1 MDLGK
6 PPIIFE
12 NPTYT
17 SRDTAVKVA
26 QPTATPVRNHS
37 PCCQDWLLLDLV
49 LWNNV
54 PLGSSQPSLHGRK
67 HTGRFLS
74 FTPCSNRTDPRTEGL
89 KTIRILGFGNHSGG
103 ADQEPFHPE
112 WSEQEVWV
120 HIQRLGK
127 HTVPDTRI
135 RALCKYLW
143 TEWVDGRQV
152 IMQRFGVLGTLSGF
166 WLVSQGCDLRWPP
179 CLPLPY
185 FSGKYK
191 GLQGDRQIHKFP
203 LMRPYYS
210 LIFKRN
216 REMR

>member
-26 QPTATPVRNHS
+26 QPTTTPVRNHS
-37 PCCQDWLLLDLV
+37 PCCQVWLLLDLV

-67 HTGRFLS
+67 HTGRLLS

-89 KTIRILGFGNHSGG
+89 KTIRILGFGSHSLAPRPRAFSSWVVRAGG
-103 ADQEPFHPE
+103 LSAYSEARQTLCPTHTYGLSVNICELNE
-112 WSEQEVWV
+112 WMVVRSLYRGLGYWAHSLGSDWYHKGVIWGDLPACPCHTFLESTKVFEV
-120 HIQRLGK
+120 
-127 HTVPDTRI
+127 D
-135 RALCKYLW
+135 
-143 TEWVDGRQV
+143 RQV
-152 IMQRFGVLGTLSGF
+152 
-166 WLVSQGCDLRWPP
+166 
-179 CLPLPY
+179 Y
-185 FSGKYK
+185 
-191 GLQGDRQIHKFP
+191 KFP

-210 LIFKRN
+210 LIF
-216 REMR
+216 